1 MSWSRVA
8 RGQGRTRDEAVQ
20 GAGMVMLPAAEVSP
34 VRKPTALVVEDDT
47 VTIHLVT
54 HILEREGYEVIVT
67 RDGRQASAHIAK
79 AGPPDLVLTDI
90 MLPYHNG
97 FELIRQIREREG
109 WSDVPIVALTSKS
122 QEKDIV
128 RALGEG
134 ADDYVIKP
142 FRPEELLARVR
153 RLRRSAA

>member
-1 MSWSRVA
+1 MM
-8 RGQGRTRDEAVQ
+8 Q
-20 GAGMVMLPAAEVSP
+20 AGDVSA
-34 VRKPTALVVEDDT
+34 VRKPTVLVVEDDN
-47 VTIHLVT
+47 VTIHLVS
-54 HILEREGYEVIVT
+54 HILEREGFEVIVT
-67 RDGRQASAHIAK
+67 SDGRRASAHIAQ
-79 AGPPDLVLTDI
+79 AERPDLVLMDI
-90 MLPYHNG
+90 MLPYHSG

-109 WSDVPIVALTSKS
+109 WDDVPIVALTSKS

>member
-1 MSWSRVA
+1 M
-8 RGQGRTRDEAVQ
+8 
-20 GAGMVMLPAAEVSP
+20 MPPANVSP
-34 VRKPTALVVEDDT
+34 VRKPTVLVVEDDSVT
-47 VTIHLVT
+47 VHLVS
-54 HILEREGYEVIVT
+54 HILEREGFEVIVT
-67 RDGRQASAHIAK
+67 RDGREALAHIAR
-79 AGPPDLVLTDI
+79 ADPPDLVVTDI

-97 FELIRQIREREG
+97 FELIRQVRERQG

>member
-1 MSWSRVA
+1 M
-8 RGQGRTRDEAVQ
+8 TP
-20 GAGMVMLPAAEVSP
+20 PAELSP
-34 VRKPTALVVEDDT
+34 VRKPTVLLVEDDN
-47 VTIHLVT
+47 VTIHLVS
-54 HILEREGYEVIVT
+54 HILEREGFEVMVM
-67 RDGRQASAHIAK
+67 RDGREASAHIDRS
-79 AGPPDLVLTDI
+79 GPPDLVLTDI
-90 MLPYHNG
+90 MLPYHSG
-97 FELIRQIREREG
+97 FELIRLIREREG

>member
-1 MSWSRVA
+1 MTPPS
-8 RGQGRTRDEAVQ
+8 EI
-20 GAGMVMLPAAEVSP
+20 SP
-34 VRKPTALVVEDDT
+34 VRRPTALLVEDDS
-47 VTIHLVT
+47 VTIHLVSY
-54 HILEREGYEVIVT
+54 ILEREGFEVIVD
-67 RDGRQASAHIAK
+67 RDGREASARIAQ
-79 AGPPDLVLTDI
+79 ADPPDLVVTDI
-90 MLPYHNG
+90 MLPYHDG
-97 FELIRQIREREG
+97 FELIRQIRGRVG
-109 WSDVPIVALTSKS
+109 WNDVPIVALTSKS